1 MSVADERYLKLISKH
16 FPTISAVST
25 EIINLKAI
33 LNLPKGTEHFLTDIH
48 GEAEAF
54 DHVIRNASGV
64 IKRKIND
71 AFKDTISPEEKKILA
86 TVVYYPKEKLSYVKT
101 LEADLDEWY
110 EKIIYQLVVLF
121 RAAGYKYT
129 RSKVRKAIPE
139 HFRYIIEELF
149 HEREE
154 NKMKSAYYQSIIDS
168 IIKVGR
174 ADNFIVT
181 IAEVIRRLVIDHLH
195 IVGDIYDRGQGAHLI
210 MDTLINHHSLDIQ
223 WGNHDILWM
232 GAASGSMACMAN
244 VIRISLRYDTLGTL
258 ENAYGINLSPLVR
271 FTLEKYKDEQIS
283 PFTAKAQRKTVKEK
297 DIHLMSRMQKAI
309 AVIQF
314 KLEGQIIQRRPD
326 FKMDNRLLLSQM
338 DLEKGTVIID
348 SKEYLLKDTS
358 FPTIDLE
365 NPYALTADE
374 EDVMD
379 KLKDAFVH
387 SEKLQSHVRFLN
399 KKGSMYKVFNKNL
412 LYHACIPMTSDGSF
426 KGFVIDG
433 KTYKGKELLDYFD
446 DAVNTAYYSKDKKAK
461 EKALDLMWYLWCG
474 ETSPLYGKKKMA
486 TFERYFIEDSSIHKE
501 KKNAYYNLRHE
512 EKTCNQILEAFGLT
526 DDHCHI
532 VNGHVPVQVKKGES
546 PIKGGGKLIA
556 IDGGFSK
563 AYQGVTGIAGYTLIY
578 NSQGMVLVSH
588 EAFNSKDNA
597 IEKDLDM
604 LPTTEFVQVDRPQM
618 FVADTDIGKKIQS
631 EIEVL
636 NKLLEA
642 YQNKSIKQQ

>member
-1 MSVADERYLKLISKH
+1 MHAVDERYLELISKH

-25 EIINLKAI
+25 EIINLEAI

-48 GEAEAF
+48 GESEAF

-71 AFKDTISPEEKKILA
+71 AFKNTITAEEKKILA
-86 TVVYYPKEKLSYVKT
+86 TVVYYPKEKLSYMKT
-101 LEADLDEWY
+101 IEENMDEWY
-110 EKIIYQLVVLF
+110 KKIIYQLVILF

-168 IIKVGR
+168 IIDVGR
-174 ADNFIVT
+174 ADNFIIT
-181 IAEVIRRLVIDHLH
+181 ISEVIRRLVIDHLH

-210 MDTLINHHSLDIQ
+210 MDTLMNHHSLDIQ

-232 GAASGSMACMAN
+232 GAASGSKACMAN

-283 PFTAKAQRKTVKEK
+283 PFTAKEMRKTVKEK

-314 KLEGQIIQRRPD
+314 KLEGQIIKRRLD
-326 FKMDNRLLLSQM
+326 FKMDNRLLLEQM
-338 DLEKGTVIID
+338 DLKKGLVTIEGKV
-348 SKEYLLKDTS
+348 YQLKDTT
-358 FPTIDLE
+358 FPTINPE
-365 NPYALTADE
+365 NPYKLTLDE
-374 EDVMD
+374 LDVMD
-379 KLKDAFVH
+379 KIEDAFVH
-387 SEKLQSHVRFLN
+387 SEKLQSHVKFLN

-412 LYHACIPMTSDGSF
+412 LYHACIPMTADGSF
-426 KGFVIDG
+426 KSFAIDD
-433 KTYKGKELLDYFD
+433 KVYKGKELLDYFD
-446 DAVNTAYYSKDKKAK
+446 DAVNTAYYSRNQKKK

-474 ETSPLYGKKKMA
+474 ETSPLFGKKKMA
-486 TFERYFIEDSSIHKE
+486 TFERYFIDDSSVHKE
-501 KKNAYYNLRHE
+501 EKNPYYNLRHE
-512 EKTCNQILEAFGLT
+512 EKTCNKILNAFGLI

-532 VNGHVPVQVKKGES
+532 VNGHVPVKVKKGES

-578 NSQGMVLVSH
+578 NSQGIVLVSH
-588 EAFNSKDNA
+588 EAFNSKKDA

-618 FVADTDIGKKIQS
+618 FVADTDIGKKIKSQ
-631 EIEVL
+631 IDVL
-636 NKLLEA
+636 KELLQA
-642 YQNKSIKQQ
+642 YQRKDIKQK

>member
-1 MSVADERYLKLISKH
+1 MSKAEKSYLKLISKH
-16 FPTISAVST
+16 FPSISAVST

-71 AFKDTISPEEKKILA
+71 AFKDSLTSQEKKILA
-86 TVVYYPKEKLSYVKT
+86 TVVYYPKEKLDYIKT
-101 LEADLDEWY
+101 IEEDIDAWY
-110 EKIIYQLVVLF
+110 EKIMYQLVVLF

-154 NKMKSAYYQSIIDS
+154 NKMKSAYYESIIES
-168 IIKVGR
+168 IIEVGR
-174 ADNFIVT
+174 ADHFIIT
-181 IAEVIRRLVIDHLH
+181 ISEVIRRLVIDHLH

-210 MDTLINHHSLDIQ
+210 MDTLMDHHSLDIQ

-232 GAASGSMACMAN
+232 GAGSGSMACMAN

-271 FTLEKYKDEQIS
+271 FTLEHYKNDQIR
-283 PFTAKAQRKTVKEK
+283 PFTAKEQRKTVKEK
-297 DIHLMSRMQKAI
+297 DINLMSRMQKAI

-326 FKMDNRLLLSQM
+326 FKMNNRLLLSHM
-338 DLEKGTVIID
+338 DLESGKVMID
-348 SKEYLLKDTS
+348 GKEYLLKDTD
-358 FPTIDLE
+358 FPTIDLN
-365 NPYALTADE
+365 NPYELTLE
-374 EDVMD
+374 EQEVMD
-379 KLKDAFVH
+379 KLKDAFLS
-387 SEKLQSHVRFLN
+387 SEKLQKHVKFLN

-412 LYHACIPMTSDGSF
+412 LYHACIPMRADGSF
-426 KGFVIDG
+426 KNFTMDG
-433 KTYKGKELLDYFD
+433 KIYSGKELLDYFD
-446 DAVNTAYYSKDKKAK
+446 HAVTTAYYSKDSKIK
-461 EKALDLMWYLWCG
+461 EKGLDLMWYLWCG
-474 ETSPLYGKKKMA
+474 ETSPLFGKKKMA
-486 TFERYFIEDSSIHKE
+486 TFERYFIEDKSIHKE
-501 KKNAYYNLRHE
+501 EKNPYYDLRHE
-512 EKTCNQILEAFGLT
+512 EKTCNKILNAFGLKE
-526 DDHCHI
+526 DHCHI
-532 VNGHVPVQVKKGES
+532 VNGHVPVKVKKGES

-578 NSQGMVLVSH
+578 NSQGIVLVSH
-588 EAFNSKDNA
+588 EAFNAKKDA

-618 FVADTDIGKKIQS
+618 FVADTDIGNKIQS
-631 EIEVL
+631 EIDVL
-636 NKLLEA
+636 KKLLEA

>member
-1 MSVADERYLKLISKH
+1 MNVSDERYLKLISKH

-71 AFKDTISPEEKKILA
+71 AFKDTITIEEKKILA
-86 TVVYYPKEKLSYVKT
+86 TVVYYPKEKLSYLKSTEVNIN
-101 LEADLDEWY
+101 EWY
-110 EKIIYQLVVLF
+110 QKIINQLVVLC

-129 RSKVRKAIPE
+129 RSKVRKAIPG

-154 NKMKSAYYQSIIDS
+154 NKMKSAYYHSIIDS
-168 IIKVGR
+168 IIEVGR
-174 ADNFIVT
+174 ADNFIIT

-210 MDTLINHHSLDIQ
+210 MDTLIKHHSLDIQ

-232 GAASGSMACMAN
+232 GAASGSTACMAN
-244 VIRISLRYDTLGTL
+244 VIRISLRYDTLATL

-271 FTLEKYKDEQIS
+271 FTLEHYEDDQIS
-283 PFTAKAQRKTVKEK
+283 PFTAKVQKKTVKEK
-297 DIHLMSRMQKAI
+297 DINLMSRMQKAI

-314 KLEGQIIQRRPD
+314 KLEGQIIKRRPD
-326 FKMDNRLLLSQM
+326 FKMKDRLLLSQM
-338 DLEKGTVIID
+338 DISNGTIVINGQ
-348 SKEYLLKDTS
+348 KYPLKDTS
-358 FPTIDLE
+358 FPTVDPK
-365 NPYALTADE
+365 NPYKLTLE
-374 EDVMD
+374 EQEVMD
-379 KLKDAFVH
+379 KLKDAFTH
-387 SEKLQSHVRFLN
+387 SEKLQSHVKFLN

-412 LYHACIPMTSDGSF
+412 LYHACIPMRSDGSF
-426 KGFVIDG
+426 KNFTIDG
-433 KTYKGKELLDYFD
+433 KTYKGKGLLDYFD
-446 DAVNTAYYSKDKKAK
+446 QAVTTAYYSKKPKAK
-461 EKALDLMWYLWCG
+461 EKGLDLMWYLWCG
-474 ETSPLYGKKKMA
+474 ETSPLFGKKKMA
-486 TFERYFIEDSSIHKE
+486 TFERYFIDDSSIHKE
-501 KKNAYYNLRHE
+501 EKNPYFNLRHE
-512 EKTCNQILEAFGLT
+512 EETCNKILEAFGLK
-526 DDHCHI
+526 DEHCHI
-532 VNGHVPVQVKKGES
+532 VNGHVPVKVKKGES

-588 EAFNSKDNA
+588 EAFNSKKDA
-597 IEKDLDM
+597 IENDLDM

-631 EIEVL
+631 EIDVL
-636 NKLLEA
+636 KKLLEA
-642 YQNKSIKQQ
+642 YQNKTIKQN

>member
-1 MSVADERYLKLISKH
+1 MRKMDEQYLKLISKH
-16 FPTISAVST
+16 YPSISNVST

-71 AFKDTISPEEKKILA
+71 AFKKTLSTEEKKILA
-86 TVVYYPKEKLSYVKT
+86 TVVYYPKAKLSYVKSI
-101 LEADLDEWY
+101 EKDMNEWY
-110 EKIIYQLVVLF
+110 KNIIYQLVVLC

-129 RSKVRKAIPE
+129 RSKVRKAIPS

-149 HEREE
+149 HEKEE

-168 IIKVGR
+168 IIEVGR
-174 ADNFIVT
+174 ADRFIIT

-210 MDTLINHHSLDIQ
+210 MDTLMKHHSLDIQ

-271 FTLEKYKDEQIS
+271 FTLEHYEADQIS
-283 PFTAKAQRKTVKEK
+283 PFTAKVQKKTVKEK
-297 DIHLMSRMQKAI
+297 DINLMSRMQKAI
-309 AVIQF
+309 AVMQF
-314 KLEGQIIQRRPD
+314 KLEGQIVKRQED
-326 FKMDNRLLLSQM
+326 FKMNDRLLLSQM
-338 DLEKGTVIID
+338 DLKKGTVLID
-348 SKEYLLKDTS
+348 GKSYALKDTV
-358 FPTIDLE
+358 FPTVDPE
-365 NPYALTADE
+365 NPYKLTLE
-374 EDVMD
+374 EEEVME
-379 KLKDAFVH
+379 KLKDAFTH
-387 SEKLQSHVRFLN
+387 SEKLQSHAKFLN
-399 KKGSMYKVFNKNL
+399 KQGSMYKVFNKNL
-412 LYHACIPMTSDGSF
+412 LYHACIPMTSTGDF
-426 KGFVIDG
+426 KTLTIEG
-433 KTYKGKELLDYFD
+433 KTYKGKALLDFFD
-446 DAVNTAYYSKDKKAK
+446 QAVNQAYYSKDVDEK
-461 EKALDLMWYLWCG
+461 EEALDLMWYLWCG
-474 ETSPLYGKKKMA
+474 ETSPLFGKKKMA
-486 TFERYFIEDSSIHKE
+486 TFERYFIEDKSVHKE
-501 KKNAYYNLRHE
+501 EKNAYYNLRHE
-512 EKTCNQILEAFGLT
+512 AETCNKILNAFGLME
-526 DDHCHI
+526 DHCHI
-532 VNGHVPVQVKKGES
+532 VNGHVPVKVKKGES

-588 EAFNSKDNA
+588 EAFNSKKDA

-631 EIEVL
+631 EIDVL
-636 NKLLEA
+636 KVLLEM
-642 YQNKSIKQQ
+642 YYNKRIKQK